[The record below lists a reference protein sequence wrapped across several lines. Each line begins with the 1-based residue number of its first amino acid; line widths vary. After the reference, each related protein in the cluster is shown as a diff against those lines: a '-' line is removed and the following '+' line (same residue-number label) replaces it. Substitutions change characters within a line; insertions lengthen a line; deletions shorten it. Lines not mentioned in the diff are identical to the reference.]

1 MNISEGFIKRPI
13 ATSLLMAAIA
23 LFGMVAYRSLPV
35 SDLPNVDFPTLLVT
49 AQLPGASPETMGAS
63 VATPL
68 ENQFS
73 MIAGLESMTSVNSL
87 GSTQITLEFD
97 LNRSLDGA
105 AVDVQA
111 AITQAARLLP
121 QGMPTPPTFT
131 KVNPADQPIL
141 YLVITSTTVPPWT
154 LDEYAETRIAQRIS
168 MVSGVA
174 QVQVLG
180 SQKYAVHAQLDPHA
194 LASRQIGINEVES
207 ALRNWN
213 VNTPTGAIIGPHKAF
228 TLQATGQLMS
238 AAEYKDMIVTYRNGA
253 PVRLAELGNIID
265 GVEDQRTASWF
276 YNRDSQQRAIT
287 LGIQRQPGTNTIAVA
302 DAVKA
307 LMPQFRLE
315 LPTSVHMDV
324 LYDRSDTIRESY
336 RDVQFTMLLT
346 LALVIMVIY
355 VFLRNLWA
363 TVIPSLALPFS
374 IIGTFAVMYLL
385 NYSLDNL
392 SMMALILSVGFV
404 VDDAIVMLENIYRH
418 VEMGEEPL
426 MASLVGSREIGF
438 TIVSMTLS
446 LAAVF
451 IPVLF
456 MGGVLGRL
464 FREFSVTIC
473 VAILISGVVSVTLT
487 PMLCSRF
494 LKKPHHRTPPHG
506 TGGAEAA
513 GAAGISRFER
523 WTEAGFQAMLRGYD
537 RTLQIVLGA
546 RRATM
551 VAFVVVLLLTAVL
564 FMIVPKGFIPD
575 QDTDQIA
582 VTTEAAQ
589 GASYDNLVE
598 YQSRIADIIRR
609 DPNVEGLVSTVGGSA
624 ANTLGGPNLGQIVVH
639 LKPRGDRRELANDII
654 EKLRPQLADIP
665 GMEVYL
671 QNPPTVR
678 IGGQV
683 SKSLYQYSMQSPDRP
698 QLYAASR
705 ALLKALANE
714 PGLVDLTSDL
724 EITSPQV
731 NVEIDR
737 DKAAAL
743 GVTANQIE
751 NAFYDAYGPRWVSTI
766 YAPVNE
772 YKVLLEL
779 APQFQADPSALS
791 LLYFK
796 AAQQAG
802 AGASG
807 AATSGAVGGATAA
820 GPGAAAATN
829 TTTNA
834 AGTVVPLDTLA
845 KTTQVIGPQA
855 VNHKG
860 QLPAVTISFGLAQ
873 GASLGSALSRVRE
886 VADQTLPEGVSG
898 QFQGAAQAF
907 QSSLGN
913 LAILLVIAIMV
924 VYIVL
929 GILYESYIH
938 PLTILSGLP
947 SAGFGALVTLIVFRM
962 DLNIYAFVGMIML
975 IGIVEKNAI
984 MQIDFALEAER
995 SGKTPQEAIYQGCL
1009 IRFRPIMMTTM
1020 AALLGAVPIA
1030 LGYGAGGEA
1039 RQPLGLVVVGGLLFS
1054 QLVTLYLTPV
1064 VYTYMAQI
1072 QEWLKSRQK
1081 RSALEPVSVGK

>member
-1 MNISEGFIKRPI
+1 
-13 ATSLLMAAIA
+13 MAAIA
-23 LFGMVAYRSLPV
+23 LFGLVAYRSLPV

-194 LASRQIGINEVES
+194 LAARQIGINEVEAS
-207 ALRNWN
+207 LRAWN
-213 VNTPTGAIIGPHKAF
+213 VNTPTGSITGPHKAF
-228 TLQATGQLMS
+228 TLQATGQLMN
-238 AAEYKDMIVTYRNGA
+238 AEEYKNMVVSYRNGA
-253 PVRLAELGNIID
+253 PVRLRELGNVVD
-265 GVEDQRTASWF
+265 GVEDERTASWF
-276 YNRDSQQRAIT
+276 YTKGESQRAIT

-307 LMPQFRLE
+307 LLPQFRLE

-346 LALVIMVIY
+346 LALVIMVIF
-355 VFLRNLWA
+355 VFLRNVWA

-374 IIGTFAVMYLL
+374 IIGTFAVMYMLG
-385 NYSLDNL
+385 YSLDNL

-418 VEMGEEPL
+418 VEMGEAPL
-426 MASLVGSREIGF
+426 EASLVGSREIGF

-473 VAILISGVVSVTLT
+473 VAILISGIVSVTLT

-494 LKKPHHRTPPHG
+494 LKKPHNHKENRF
-506 TGGAEAA
+506 
-513 GAAGISRFER
+513 GAATER
-523 WTEAGFQAMLRGYD
+523 AFQWMLDGYD
-537 RTLQIVLGA
+537 RTLQIVL
-546 RRATM
+546 RHRPATM
-551 VAFVVVLLLTAVL
+551 GAFLLVLIGTVAL
-564 FMIVPKGFIPD
+564 FILVPKGFIPE

-589 GASYDNLVE
+589 GTAYDKLVE
-598 YQSRIADIIRR
+598 YQQQVSEIISQ
-609 DPNVEGLVSTVGGSA
+609 DPNVEGLVSTIGGQA

-639 LKPRGDRRELANDII
+639 LKPRDERKELANDII
-654 EKLRPQLADIP
+654 AKLRPQLASVA
-665 GMEVYL
+665 GVQVYL

-683 SKSLYQYSMQSPDRP
+683 SKSLYQYSMQSPDREALYETSR
-698 QLYAASR
+698 QLVKNLGAV
-705 ALLKALANE
+705 E
-714 PGLVDLTSDL
+714 GIEDLTSDL
-724 EITSPQV
+724 EIASPQV
-731 NVEIDR
+731 NVQIDR

-779 APQFQADPSALS
+779 APQFQADPAALS

-796 AAQQAG
+796 TTPNPGGGGQAGGAGQAG
-802 AGASG
+802 A
-807 AATSGAVGGATAA
+807 TGGAGQTQEARAA
-820 GPGAAAATN
+820 QAAAS
-829 TTTNA
+829 

-845 KTTQVIGPQA
+845 HMTQTIGPQT
-855 VNHKG
+855 VSHKG
-860 QLPAVTISFGLAQ
+860 QLPAVTVSFGLKP
-873 GASLGSALSRVRE
+873 GASLGGVLTQVRE
-886 VADQTLPEGVSG
+886 IAEQTVPEGVSG
-898 QFQGAAQAF
+898 QFEGAAKAF

-913 LAILLVIAIMV
+913 LAVLLVIAIMV

-947 SAGFGALVTLIVFRM
+947 SAGFGALVTLIVFGM

-995 SGKTPQEAIYQGCL
+995 TGMTPEKAIYQGCL

-1020 AALLGAVPIA
+1020 AAMLGAVPIA

-1072 QEWLKSRQK
+1072 QEWVKSRQK
-1081 RSALEPVSVGK
+1081 TRDLKPVPATH

>member
-1 MNISEGFIKRPI
+1 VNISEGFIKRPI

-23 LFGMVAYRSLPV
+23 LFGLVAYRSLPV

-105 AVDVQA
+105 SIDVQG

-194 LASRQIGINEVES
+194 LASRQIGINEVEA
-207 ALRNWN
+207 ALRAWN
-213 VNTPTGAIIGPHKAF
+213 VNTPTGSITGPHKAY
-228 TLQATGQLMS
+228 TLQATGQLMN
-238 AAEYKDMIVTYRNGA
+238 AGEYKNMVVAYRNGA
-253 PVRLAELGNIID
+253 PVRLGELGTIKD
-265 GVEDQRTASWF
+265 GVEDERTASWF
-276 YNRDSQQRAIT
+276 YNRDGQQRAIT

-307 LMPQFRLE
+307 LMPQFRVE

-346 LALVIMVIY
+346 LALVIMVIF
-355 VFLRNLWA
+355 VFLRNVWA

-385 NYSLDNL
+385 GYSLDNL

-418 VEMGEEPL
+418 VEMGEDPL
-426 MASLVGSREIGF
+426 TASLVGSREIGF

-473 VAILISGVVSVTLT
+473 VAILISGLVSVTLT

-494 LKKPHHRTPPHG
+494 LKKAHTPG
-506 TGGAEAA
+506 AGGDA
-513 GAAGISRFER
+513 GAGPEASRFGRASER
-523 WTEAGFQAMLRGYD
+523 AFDRLLGGYD
-537 RTLQIVLGA
+537 RTLQAVL
-546 RRATM
+546 RHRPSTM
-551 VAFVVVLLLTAVL
+551 AAFVVVLLLTAAL
-564 FMIVPKGFIPD
+564 FVIVPKGFIPD

-589 GASYDNLVE
+589 GTSYAKLVE
-598 YQSRIADIIRR
+598 YQGRVAAIIGR
-609 DPNVEGLVSTVGGSA
+609 DPNVEGLVSTIGGSA
-624 ANTLGGPNLGQIVVH
+624 AATLGGPNLGQIVVH
-639 LKPRGDRRELANDII
+639 LKPRGDRKELANDII
-654 EKLRPQLADIP
+654 EKLRPELAHVLGIQ
-665 GMEVYL
+665 VYL

-683 SKSLYQYSMQSPDRP
+683 SKSLYQYSMQSPDREA
-698 QLYAASR
+698 LYEASR
-705 ALLKALANE
+705 QLRKALADV
-714 PGLVDLTSDL
+714 PGIADLTSDL
-724 EITSPQV
+724 MVTSPQV
-731 NVEIDR
+731 DVQIDR

-772 YKVLLEL
+772 YKVLIELE
-779 APQFQADPSALS
+779 PQFQSDPAALS

-796 AAQQAG
+796 ATPNTG
-802 AGASG
+802 SG
-807 AATSGAVGGATAA
+807 SGNPMAPIGSAA
-820 GPGAAAATN
+820 GGPSSASS
-829 TTTNA
+829 

-845 KTTQVIGPQA
+845 HTTQVIGPQT
-855 VNHKG
+855 VNHQG
-860 QLPAVTISFGLAQ
+860 QLPAVTISFGLQ
-873 GASLGSALSRVRE
+873 PGAALGTVLTRVRE
-886 VADQTLPEGVSG
+886 VADRTLPDGISG
-898 QFQGAAQAF
+898 QFQGAAKAF
-907 QSSLGN
+907 QGSLSN
-913 LAILLVIAIMV
+913 LAVLLVIAIMV

-947 SAGFGALVTLIVFRM
+947 SAAFGALVTLILFRM

-995 SGKTPQEAIYQGCL
+995 NGMTPEQAIYQGCL

-1030 LGYGAGGEA
+1030 VGYGAGGEA

-1064 VYTYMAQI
+1064 VYTYMAQV
-1072 QEWLKSRQK
+1072 QRWLKTRHG
-1081 RSALEPVSVGK
+1081 VGVAQPAV